1 MKFHHL
7 GIACAD
13 IEPVIEQFK
22 LLHPNTMDVS
32 DTVFDEE
39 QNAFLKLI
47 QLPDGTIFEFISG
60 PMVSGL
66 VKRRI
71 ELYHSC
77 FETDD
82 FDNQVNVF
90 LSNRALPL
98 SKPKP
103 AILFG
108 GKRVVFF
115 KTLYGIVELLES

>member
-1 MKFHHL
+1 MKFHHV
-7 GIACAD
+7 GIACEEIDA
-13 IEPVIEQFK
+13 VVGQFK
-22 LLHPNTMDVS
+22 LLHPDAEDAS

-39 QNAFLKLI
+39 QNAFLKLVRL
-47 QLPDGTIFEFISG
+47 QDGTRFEFISG

-71 ELYHSC
+71 ELYHTC
-77 FETDD
+77 FETAD
-82 FDNQVNVF
+82 FDNQIKAF
-90 LSNRALPL
+90 LGHKALPL

-108 GKRVVFF
+108 GKRVIFF